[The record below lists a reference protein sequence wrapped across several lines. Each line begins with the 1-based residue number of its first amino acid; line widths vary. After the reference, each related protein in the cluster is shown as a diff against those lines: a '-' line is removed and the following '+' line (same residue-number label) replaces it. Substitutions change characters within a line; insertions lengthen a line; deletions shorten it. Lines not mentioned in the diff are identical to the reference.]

1 MNMDQDMNNGL
12 RNTLIGAI
20 VTIVISFLGAWIQ
33 VNNRISVLEVQ
44 MDNFMH
50 VQQQNDADMM
60 KLLDKVNDV
69 QTKVTKLNV
78 EFELIHH
85 SERVAL
91 SHN

>member
-1 MNMDQDMNNGL
+1 MEQDMNNGL

-50 VQQQNDADMM
+50 VQQQNDEGMA

-78 EFELIHH
+78 EFELIHR
-85 SERVAL
+85 SDRGPLVQ
-91 SHN
+91 NGQ